1 MKFKYKARTKD
12 GELQAGFIESNSKEG
27 AVNVLTTHNLFVL
40 SVESIEERHWYD
52 KLSGIFKRV
61 KLVDLMIFTRQFAT
75 LMESEISLSDSLR
88 NLEQQTK
95 NRLLKEVIYEV
106 SNDVNSGLALSQAM
120 ERQGNVFPEFYV
132 SMIRSAE
139 ITGRLQ
145 ESSIFLAD
153 YLDKEVQWQS
163 RIRNAMIYPA
173 FVISVFTVVLGIM
186 TIFVFPQLEPVFK
199 EFNVELP
206 LITKIM
212 MGTGRFIFDW
222 WWAIFG
228 ILGIFI
234 FFLIDY
240 FRSSEGKT
248 IIDQI
253 SIRIPILGNLFKK
266 IYVARF
272 AEITSVLIKGGVPA
286 AQSIEIASRSIGN
299 VLYQQ
304 VLHNIADSIRSGELL
319 SRALSDKDYFFPS
332 LVGQMVA
339 IGENTGRLDSL
350 LSRVSVF
357 YTREVNDVLD
367 NLIELI
373 QPALIVVVGVLI
385 SLLFAAVML
394 PIFNLAQGF

>member
-12 GELQAGFIESNSKEG
+12 GELQAGFIDSSSKEG

>member
-12 GELQAGFIESNSKEG
+12 GELQAGFIDSSSKEG

-40 SVESIEERHWYD
+40 SVESVEERHWYD

>member
-40 SVESIEERHWYD
+40 SIEGAEEKHWYD
-52 KLSGIFKRV
+52 KFSNILKRIR
-61 KLVDLMIFTRQFAT
+61 LVDLMIFTRQFAT

-88 NLEQQTK
+88 NLEYQTK
-95 NRLLKEVIYEV
+95 NKALKEVIYEV
-106 SNDVNSGLALSQAM
+106 SNDINSGLSLSQAM
-120 ERQGNVFPEFYV
+120 ERRGNVFPEFYV
-132 SMIRSAE
+132 NIIRSAE

-145 ESSIFLAD
+145 ESSTFLAD

-163 RIRNAMIYPA
+163 RIRNAMIYPV
-173 FVISVFTVVLGIM
+173 FVIGVFVVVLGIM
-186 TIFVFPQLEPVFK
+186 TVFVFPQLEPVFK

-212 MGTGRFIFDW
+212 MGVGRFIFDW
-222 WWAIFG
+222 WWAVLG
-228 ILGIFI
+228 ILGIFV

-240 FRSSEGKT
+240 FRSSEGKSV
-248 IIDQI
+248 IDQI

-319 SRALSDKDYFFPS
+319 SRALSEKDYFFPS

-373 QPALIVVVGVLI
+373 QPTLIVVVGIVI

>member
-12 GELQAGFIESNSKEG
+12 GELQAGFIDSSSKEG

-40 SVESIEERHWYD
+40 SVESVEERHWYD

-95 NRLLKEVIYEV
+95 NRLLKDVIYEI

-145 ESSIFLAD
+145 ESAIFLAD

-163 RIRNAMIYPA
+163 RIRNAMIYPV
-173 FVISVFTVVLGIM
+173 FVIGVFAVVLGIM

-212 MGTGRFIFDW
+212 MGAGRFIFDW
-222 WWAIFG
+222 WWAFLG

-240 FRSSEGKT
+240 FRSSEGKA

-266 IYVARF
+266 MYVARF

-286 AQSIEIASRSIGN
+286 AQSIEIASHSIGN

-373 QPALIVVVGVLI
+373 QPALIVVVGIVI

>member
-1 MKFKYKARTKD
+1 MKFKYTARTKD
-12 GELQAGFIESNSKEG
+12 GELQAGFVESASKDG
-27 AVNVLTTHNLFVL
+27 AVNLLSSHNLFVL
-40 SVESIEERHWYD
+40 SVESAQQKTWLEKTAFR
-52 KLSGIFKRV
+52 FKRV
-61 KLVDLMIFTRQFAT
+61 KLTDLMIFSRQFST
-75 LMESEISLSDSLR
+75 LMEAEIALSDALR

-95 NRLLKEVIYEV
+95 NPTLKSVIYEV
-106 SNDVNSGLALSQAM
+106 ASDINSGLAFSQAL
-120 ERQGNVFPEFYV
+120 EKQSHIFPEFYI

-145 ESSIFLAD
+145 EASAFLAD
-153 YLDKEVQWQS
+153 YLEKEVQWQS
-163 RIRNAMIYPA
+163 KMRNAMIYPS
-173 FVISVFTVVLGIM
+173 FVIAVFAIVLGVM
-186 TIFVFPQLEPVFK
+186 TVFVFPQLEPVFG

-206 LITKIM
+206 LVTKIM
-212 MGTGRFIFDW
+212 MGVGGFIFEW
-222 WWAIFG
+222 WWAIFF
-228 ILGIFI
+228 ILGIFV

-240 FRSSEGKT
+240 LKSSEGKA

-253 SIRIPILGNLFKK
+253 SVRLPILGNLFKK

-304 VLHNIADSIRSGELL
+304 ALHSVADNVRSGELL
-319 SRALSDKDYFFPS
+319 SKTLADKEFFFPP
-332 LVGQMVA
+332 LVAQMVS

-350 LSRVSVF
+350 LSRISVF
-357 YTREVNDVLD
+357 YTREVHALLD

-373 QPALIVVVGVLI
+373 QPALIVVVGIVI
-385 SLLFAAVML
+385 SLLFAAIML